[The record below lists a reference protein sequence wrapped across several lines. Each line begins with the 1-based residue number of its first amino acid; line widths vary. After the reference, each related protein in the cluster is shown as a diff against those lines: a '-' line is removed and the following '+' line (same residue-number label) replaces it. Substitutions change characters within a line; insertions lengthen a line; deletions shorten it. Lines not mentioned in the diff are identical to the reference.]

1 MFYKIFFFLNL
12 PKSIARRM
20 FFLNSVKKETF
31 EKVKMIEKKDLAK
44 IRVIFQ
50 FHVKIRLTFPQ
61 QFECPKSSE

>member
-1 MFYKIFFFLNL
+1 
-12 PKSIARRM
+12 M

-61 QFECPKSSE
+61 QFECPKSSK